1 MSSNERPRNLQRE
14 LEEII
19 KKTEASGIRPKLLL
33 HICCAPC
40 SSYCLEYLDKYFDIT
55 VYFANSNI
63 DDPQEYV
70 KRREEERRLLAQ
82 MPLSRPVAMLEG
94 PYDPDG
100 YHQLVRGHELDPEGG
115 ERCGICF
122 TMRLEQAA
130 RAAAQMGA
138 DYFTTSLSISP
149 LKNAARLCAIGES
162 AGEKYG
168 VAYLPSDFK
177 KKDGYKRS
185 IELSREYGLYR
196 QNYCGCSYS
205 LAESLRRRQ
214 TSE

>member
-1 MSSNERPRNLQRE
+1 LSSNERPRNLQRE

-205 LAESLRRRQ
+205 LAESLKRRQ